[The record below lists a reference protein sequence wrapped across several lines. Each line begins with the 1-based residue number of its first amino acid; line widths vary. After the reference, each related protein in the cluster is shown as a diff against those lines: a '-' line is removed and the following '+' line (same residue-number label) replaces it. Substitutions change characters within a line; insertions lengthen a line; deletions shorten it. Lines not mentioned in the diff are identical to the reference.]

1 MYSGKVFLSGVIAGV
16 GMLTLSAA
24 AQDSKP
30 LPAAPS
36 AVLEQQQQP
45 PQPPQPTPAA
55 APKATTPPASQGSP
69 SDTKSAV
76 PADTNETNAPAKAEE
91 LKPPSNPRSSE
102 SPAPETPEK
111 SEETIR
117 VPVNEVNLIFTA
129 TDKHGRF
136 VKNLKQEEIRV
147 VDDHKAVDKFRSF
160 SNQTDLP
167 LRVGL
172 LIDTS
177 NSIRDRFQ
185 FEQQAAIEFLSQIM
199 RPKADQAFVLGFDTV
214 AEVTQDFTNNTE
226 KLSSGVRMLRP
237 GGGTALFDALYQASR
252 DKLMKNSAG
261 QAVRRAIILVS
272 DGNDNQSRVT
282 REQAIEMAQ
291 RAEVIVYTIS
301 TNTSG
306 MIERGDR
313 ILQRI
318 ADESG
323 GRAFFPLKLQ
333 EVSDAFSE
341 IQEELRSQYAVA
353 YKPPDF
359 KSDGSYRPIEI
370 TAADRKLHI
379 RARKGYFAPLQ
390 P

>member
-1 MYSGKVFLSGVIAGV
+1 MYSGKVFLSSVIAGV

-45 PQPPQPTPAA
+45 PQPTPAA

-69 SDTKSAV
+69 SDTRPAV

-136 VKNLKQEEIRV
+136 VKNLKEQEIRV

-359 KSDGSYRPIEI
+359 KADGSYRPIEI

>member
-1 MYSGKVFLSGVIAGV
+1 MYSGKVFLSSVIAGV

-45 PQPPQPTPAA
+45 PQPTPAA

-69 SDTKSAV
+69 SDTKPAV

-102 SPAPETPEK
+102 SPAPETPQK

-370 TAADRKLHI
+370 TAANRKLHI

>member
-1 MYSGKVFLSGVIAGV
+1 MYSGKVFLSSVIAGI

-45 PQPPQPTPAA
+45 PQPTPAA
-55 APKATTPPASQGSP
+55 TPKATTPPASQGSP
-69 SDTKSAV
+69 SDTKPAV
-76 PADTNETNAPAKAEE
+76 PADTNEANAPAKAEE
-91 LKPPSNPRSSE
+91 LKPPINPRSSE

-136 VKNLKQEEIRV
+136 VKNLKEQEIRV

-323 GRAFFPLKLQ
+323 GRAFFPLKIQ

>member
-1 MYSGKVFLSGVIAGV
+1 MYSGKVFLSSVIAGI

-45 PQPPQPTPAA
+45 PQPSPAA
-55 APKATTPPASQGSP
+55 APKVTNPPASAGNAP
-69 SDTKSAV
+69 SDTKPAA
-76 PADTNETNAPAKAEE
+76 PADTTDTNAPAKAEE

-117 VPVNEVNLIFTA
+117 VPVNEVSLIFTA

-136 VKNLKQEEIRV
+136 VKNLKEQEIRV

-252 DKLMKNSAG
+252 DKLMKNSPG

-370 TAADRKLHI
+370 TAANRKLHI

>member
-1 MYSGKVFLSGVIAGV
+1 MYSGKVFLSSVIAGV

-24 AQDSKP
+24 AQDSKA

-45 PQPPQPTPAA
+45 PQPTPAA
-55 APKATTPPASQGSP
+55 APKATNPPASQGSP
-69 SDTKSAV
+69 SDTKPAV
-76 PADTNETNAPAKAEE
+76 PADTNEANAPAKAEE

-136 VKNLKQEEIRV
+136 VKNLKEQEIRV

-359 KSDGSYRPIEI
+359 KADGSYRPIEI

>member
-1 MYSGKVFLSGVIAGV
+1 MYSGKVFLSSVIAGI

-45 PQPPQPTPAA
+45 PQPTPVA
-55 APKATTPPASQGSP
+55 APRATTPPASQGSP
-69 SDTKSAV
+69 SDTKPAV
-76 PADTNETNAPAKAEE
+76 SADTNETNAPAKAEE

-102 SPAPETPEK
+102 SPAPETPQK

-136 VKNLKQEEIRV
+136 VKNLKEQEIRV

-261 QAVRRAIILVS
+261 QAVRRAVILVS

-359 KSDGSYRPIEI
+359 KADGSYRPIEI

>member
-1 MYSGKVFLSGVIAGV
+1 
-16 GMLTLSAA
+16 
-24 AQDSKP
+24 
-30 LPAAPS
+30 
-36 AVLEQQQQP
+36 
-45 PQPPQPTPAA
+45 
-55 APKATTPPASQGSP
+55 
-69 SDTKSAV
+69 
-76 PADTNETNAPAKAEE
+76 
-91 LKPPSNPRSSE
+91 
-102 SPAPETPEK
+102 
-111 SEETIR
+111 
-117 VPVNEVNLIFTA
+117 
-129 TDKHGRF
+129 
-136 VKNLKQEEIRV
+136 
-147 VDDHKAVDKFRSF
+147 
-160 SNQTDLP
+160 

-252 DKLMKNSAG
+252 DKLMKNSPG

-370 TAADRKLHI
+370 TAANRKLHI

>member
-1 MYSGKVFLSGVIAGV
+1 MYSGKVFLSSVIAGV

-45 PQPPQPTPAA
+45 PQPTPAA

-69 SDTKSAV
+69 SDTKPAV
-76 PADTNETNAPAKAEE
+76 SADTNETNAPAKAEE

>member
-1 MYSGKVFLSGVIAGV
+1 MYSGKVFLSSVIAGV
-16 GMLTLSAA
+16 GMLTLNAA

-45 PQPPQPTPAA
+45 PQPTPTA
-55 APKATTPPASQGSP
+55 APKATNPPASQGSP
-69 SDTKSAV
+69 SDTKPAV

-91 LKPPSNPRSSE
+91 LKPPINPRSSE

-136 VKNLKQEEIRV
+136 VKNLKEQEIRV

-323 GRAFFPLKLQ
+323 GRAFFPLKIQ

-359 KSDGSYRPIEI
+359 KADGSYRPIEI

>member
-1 MYSGKVFLSGVIAGV
+1 MYSGKVFLSSVIAGV

-45 PQPPQPTPAA
+45 PQPTPVA

-69 SDTKSAV
+69 SDTKPAV

-91 LKPPSNPRSSE
+91 LKPPINPRSSE

-117 VPVNEVNLIFTA
+117 VPVNEVSLIFTA

-136 VKNLKQEEIRV
+136 VKNLKEQEIRV

-261 QAVRRAIILVS
+261 QAVRRAVILVS

-359 KSDGSYRPIEI
+359 KADGSYRPIEI